1 MSFIISS
8 GSTALTDS
16 CTRYAAILA
25 SQKKTEDGLRRLKKS
40 RQGISFFS
48 RTTAATD
55 DPSVDDSK
63 VKMQMLLDVDSLGKD
78 ARTLGVDVT
87 DNIAFEALRNAIVDT
102 AEEGG
107 SLK

>member
-1 MSFIISS
+1 M
-8 GSTALTDS
+8 
-16 CTRYAAILA
+16 
-25 SQKKTEDGLRRLKKS
+25 
-40 RQGISFFS
+40 
-48 RTTAATD
+48 
-55 DPSVDDSK
+55 DDSK

-78 ARTLGVDVT
+78 AGTLGVDVT